1 MSFQNLELLHY
12 QYALATALRLAYDS
26 IRAHKLRSA
35 LTLLG
40 IIIGVA
46 SVVLVGAAIDGLGV
60 YAEQSTSKAFGTDSY
75 LVAQIAQVGRSTPAE
90 RAAKLR
96 RNKRIRPEDV
106 EFLRQT
112 TGEQI
117 LYSPYRVRIEDA
129 KRGNDTFEGASVL
142 GVAAALAEIRDVA
155 VEKGRFFTEQ
165 EERSRQNV
173 CVIGVEVAETL
184 FPGTTPLDQ
193 FIKIRG
199 FEFRVVGVQEKLG
212 SAGGQSQDNQIY
224 LPVAS
229 FNRLFGPESSM
240 AVFGKPRPGTGLNLE
255 GGLDITRS
263 ALRSRFATPPGQAD
277 NFDTL
282 TPDAIRGFVD
292 QILGLVKAVVIPVTM
307 ISLVVGGIVIMN
319 IMLVSVTERTREI
332 GIRKSLG
339 AQRDDIMLQF
349 LVEAVLLSALGGA
362 VGLGLGAAF
371 AQLLSVVLGVT
382 LPVTITYVMLA
393 LIVSTLTGVLS
404 GWYPALRAARME
416 PIAAMRA
423 E

>member
-1 MSFQNLELLHY
+1 MPSHNLAWQ
-12 QYALATALRLAYDS
+12 QYRYGFTTAFRLAYDS

-60 YAEQSTSKAFGTDSY
+60 YAAQSTAKAFGTDSY

-96 RNKRIRPEDV
+96 HNKRIRSEDV
-106 EFLRQT
+106 EYLRQT
-112 TGEQI
+112 TGDQI
-117 LYSPYRVRIEDA
+117 LYSPYRVRVEDA
-129 KRGNDTFEGASVL
+129 KRNNDTYEGASVL

-155 VEKGRFFTEQ
+155 IDQGRFFTEQ
-165 EERSRQNV
+165 EERTRQNV

-184 FPGTTPLDQ
+184 FPGASPLDQ
-193 FIKIRG
+193 FLKIRG
-199 FEFRVVGVQEKLG
+199 LDFRVVGLQEKLG
-212 SAGGQSQDNQIY
+212 SAGGQTQDNQIY
-224 LPVAS
+224 IPAAS
-229 FNRLFGPESSM
+229 FTRLFGPETSM
-240 AVFGKPRPGTGLNLE
+240 AVFGKPRPGTGLDLE
-255 GGLDITRS
+255 SGLDITRT
-263 ALRSRFATPPGQAD
+263 ALRSRFGARPGQND

-307 ISLVVGGIVIMN
+307 ISLVVGGVVIMN

-332 GIRKSLG
+332 GIRKALG
-339 AQRDDIMLQF
+339 ARHDDIMLQF
-349 LVEAVLLSALGGA
+349 LVEAVMLSAMGGA
-362 VGLGLGAAF
+362 VGLMLGALM
-371 AQLLSVVLGVT
+371 AQLLSVVLAVT
-382 LPVTITYVMLA
+382 LPVTMTYVVLA
-393 LIVSTLTGVLS
+393 LVVSTMAGVLS
-404 GWYPALRAARME
+404 GWYPAARAARMD
-416 PIAAMRA
+416 PIAALRA

>member
-1 MSFQNLELLHY
+1 MSYYPARTRAYWYSLST
-12 QYALATALRLAYDS
+12 ACGLAADS
-26 IRAHKLRSA
+26 IRAHKLRSV

-40 IIIGVA
+40 IIIGVG

-60 YAEQSTSKAFGTDSY
+60 YAEQSTAKAFGTDSY
-75 LVAQIAQVGRSTPAE
+75 LVAQIAQVGRSTPSE

-96 RNKRIRPEDV
+96 RNKRIRQEDV
-106 EFLRQT
+106 EYLRET
-112 TGEQI
+112 TGDQI

-129 KRGNDTFEGASVL
+129 KRDNDTFEGASIL

-155 VEKGRFFTEQ
+155 IDQGRFFTEQ
-165 EERSRQNV
+165 EERTRQNV
-173 CVIGVEVAETL
+173 CVIGVDVAQTL
-184 FPGTTPLDQ
+184 FPDGSPIDR

-199 FEFRVVGVQEKLG
+199 FDFRVVGLQEKLG

-224 LPVAS
+224 MPVAS
-229 FNRLFGPESSM
+229 YNRLFGVDPTM

-255 GGLDITRS
+255 SGLDVTRS
-263 ALRSRFATPPGQAD
+263 ALRSRFGTRPGEAD

-292 QILGLVKAVVIPVTM
+292 QILGLIKAVVIPVTM
-307 ISLVVGGIVIMN
+307 ISLVVGGVVIMN

-339 AQRDDIMLQF
+339 ARQDDIMLQF
-349 LVEAVLLSALGGA
+349 LVEAVLLAMMGGAIGLALGA
-362 VGLGLGAAF
+362 VF
-371 AQLLSVVLGVT
+371 AELLSLLLAVRLPVSMTYVVL
-382 LPVTITYVMLA
+382 A
-393 LIVSTLTGVLS
+393 LVVSTLAGVLS
-404 GWYPALRAARME
+404 GWYPALRAARMD
-416 PIAAMRA
+416 PITAMRA